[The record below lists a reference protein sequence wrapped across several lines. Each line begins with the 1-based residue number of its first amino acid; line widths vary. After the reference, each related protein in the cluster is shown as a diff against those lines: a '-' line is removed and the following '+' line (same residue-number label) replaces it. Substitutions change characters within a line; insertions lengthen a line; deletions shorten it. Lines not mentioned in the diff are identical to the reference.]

1 MFGGAE
7 LPILW
12 VAVFLAALA
21 ESALRFA
28 SLAKIE
34 EELNTPEDRE
44 RFARYLDQEKAL
56 SAFCVL
62 VGVACGAALVVVIT
76 QRAAQE
82 TGRVLPSAFAAAGL
96 LGIAQLGA
104 RAIGRKW
111 STAILLVVL
120 RPLHCLSFPLHPVRA
135 LGQPSAAGEIEEPEP
150 EVVDAAKEEIRVAL
164 EDGTAEGALEAE
176 QKHMI
181 EGILEF
187 RDVDVAEIMTPRT
200 ELECLDAEMP
210 LDEAVRAL
218 DELHH
223 SRIPVYEDVLD
234 KVVGIVYVRDLL
246 SAAAEEAEG
255 QVLLRG
261 VMREPLFVPETKTVG
276 SLLQQFQDQHV
287 QIAVALDEYGGV
299 SGVVTV
305 EDILEE
311 IVGEIED
318 EYDEEDHE
326 SRVLR
331 QPSGGVE
338 FDARVHI
345 DEVNELLG
353 LDIPEDEDY
362 DTIGGYVTAH
372 VARVPEPGEEF
383 QVDGM
388 LVRVLHSD
396 KRRVRR
402 VFLERMMPP
411 RA

>member
-1 MFGGAE
+1 LFGGAE

-12 VAVFLAALA
+12 TAVFLAALA

-28 SLAKIE
+28 SFAKIE

-56 SAFCVL
+56 AVFCVL
-62 VGVACGAALVVVIT
+62 VGVACGAAFVVVIT

-82 TGRVLPSAFAAAGL
+82 TGRVLPAAFAAAGL

-111 STAILLVVL
+111 STAILLVL
-120 RPLHCLSFPLHPVRA
+120 LLPLYWLSFPLHPVSA
-135 LGQPSAAGEIEEPEP
+135 LGQPPVAGETEEPEP

-200 ELECLDAEMP
+200 ELECLDADMP

-255 QVLLRG
+255 RVLLRG

-287 QIAVALDEYGGV
+287 QIAVVLDEYGGV

-411 RA
+411 PA